1 MQLIFALLLSIDTDL
16 TSVSTVNI
24 ISNVAGRWK
33 YECDCINKFLIY
45 STFHKHIA
53 LQFIHCCL
61 KQELHI
67 EVISHCTFPSAV
79 TGFRF
84 NLSKVV
90 VK

>member
-33 YECDCINKFLIY
+33 YKCDCINKFLIY

-53 LQFIHCCL
+53 LQFIHYCL
-61 KQELHI
+61 KQEFAYW
-67 EVISHCTFPSAV
+67 SD
-79 TGFRF
+79 
-84 NLSKVV
+84 LSLYLSVSTDWLQV
-90 VK
+90 